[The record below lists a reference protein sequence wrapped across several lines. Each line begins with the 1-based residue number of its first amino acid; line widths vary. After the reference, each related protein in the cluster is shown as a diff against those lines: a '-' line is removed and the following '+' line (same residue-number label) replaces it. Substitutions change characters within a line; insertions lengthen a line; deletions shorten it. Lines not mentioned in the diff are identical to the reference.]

1 MSLFDCS
8 LFSYKKDQLVSIDM
22 AKDMLHQA
30 ISTMEFVHDK
40 KVLHRDIKPQN
51 WMLKCGVLYL
61 IDFGLSTF
69 YVNDCGEHIPIK
81 ENKTDIIGSSKYSSI
96 HIHDGI
102 EPSRRDD
109 LISLGYMYIYLLLG
123 KLPWDIIPSEQ
134 TDEPFDEIDIR
145 HYKNKQRRRMKAMDH
160 LTALFSNSG
169 SPILHF
175 FDYCYS
181 LSYEER
187 PKYKRLMQLFTLIE
201 EK

>member
-1 MSLFDCS
+1 MSLFECS
-8 LFSYKKDQLVSIDM
+8 LFSYTKEQIISIDM
-22 AKDMLHQA
+22 ANDLLQQA
-30 ISTMEFVHDK
+30 ISTIEFIHDK

-51 WMLKCGVLYL
+51 WMLKGGVLYL

-69 YVNDCGEHIPIK
+69 YVDDCGEHIPIK
-81 ENKTDIIGSSKYSSI
+81 NNKTDILGSPKYCST

-109 LISLGYMYIYLLLG
+109 LISLGYTYIYLAG
-123 KLPWDIIPSEQ
+123 GELPWDVVPSEK

-145 HYKNKQRRRMKAMDH
+145 HYKNKQRRRMKDLGH
-160 LTALFSNSG
+160 LTSLFANSG
-169 SPILHF
+169 SPILPF

-187 PKYKRLMQLFTLIE
+187 PKYKRLMQLFASIDR
-201 EK
+201 